1 MKTKK
6 VILGAT
12 LALGLSLFSQ
22 PSLEA
27 NADTNSDRNWLTFE
41 EIDQKFEEINDQYN
55 IGEEMNI
62 EDQEFVKKYADKP
75 MLGISGKEQAI
86 QYGTRSFT
94 KYRTVAGIEGRTWGT
109 FTVNN
114 GLWNNSYGVNM
125 TTQALKG
132 SPSKI
137 SNTVTHTAYGPI
149 GSGGVGK
156 VFSSSLSNSCNNVK
170 SCKFN
175 ESERYSAAVAYSNTY
190 PRGTIY
196 YSGGS
201 FTINP

>member
-1 MKTKK
+1 
-6 VILGAT
+6 
-12 LALGLSLFSQ
+12 
-22 PSLEA
+22 
-27 NADTNSDRNWLTFE
+27 
-41 EIDQKFEEINDQYN
+41 
-55 IGEEMNI
+55 
-62 EDQEFVKKYADKP
+62 

-137 SNTVTHTAYGPI
+137 SNTVTHTGYGPI
-149 GSGGVGK
+149 GTGGVGK
-156 VFSSSLSNSCNNVK
+156 VFLVLFLILVIK
-170 SCKFN
+170 
-175 ESERYSAAVAYSNTY
+175 
-190 PRGTIY
+190 
-196 YSGGS
+196 
-201 FTINP
+201 